1 MSLVEIVLDTLNLRE
16 RLSTVSLDSSPQVLK
31 TCVRRLADDQLI
43 EWDCL
48 HESEGVPKD
57 DDEDASISERADDD
71 EDQSM
76 EDLTEEAKEDGTQS
90 AEMDGSGSS
99 EEGGTNEEGGDEKGE
114 KAENNSCISMYFQS
128 KQHDLKVR
136 SSALKL

>member
-1 MSLVEIVLDTLNLRE
+1 
-16 RLSTVSLDSSPQVLK
+16 
-31 TCVRRLADDQLI
+31 
-43 EWDCL
+43 
-48 HESEGVPKD
+48 
-57 DDEDASISERADDD
+57 
-71 EDQSM
+71 M

-99 EEGGTNEEGGDEKGE
+99 ENGSTNEDKEDEKGE

-136 SSALKL
+136 SCTLRLQSAVDL

>member
-1 MSLVEIVLDTLNLRE
+1 
-16 RLSTVSLDSSPQVLK
+16 
-31 TCVRRLADDQLI
+31 
-43 EWDCL
+43 L
-48 HESEGVPKD
+48 HESEGVTK

-99 EEGGTNEEGGDEKGE
+99 DEGGTNEEGGEEKGE

-136 SSALKL
+136 SCALIL

>member
-1 MSLVEIVLDTLNLRE
+1 M
-16 RLSTVSLDSSPQVLK
+16 
-31 TCVRRLADDQLI
+31 RRLADDQLV

-48 HESEGVPKD
+48 HESEGIAKD
-57 DDEDASISERADDD
+57 DDSDEDASISERADDDD

-76 EDLTEEAKEDGTQS
+76 EDLTEEAKVDGTKS
-90 AEMDGSGSS
+90 VEMDGSESG
-99 EEGGTNEEGGDEKGE
+99 EEGGSNDEGGDEKGE

-128 KQHDLKVR
+128 KQHDLKVS